1 MAVLESASNGRRIT
15 LGADSLVG
23 RTSNCRLVI
32 HDSSVSREHA
42 RLRFHLGVWAVRDLN
57 SKNGTFVN
65 ERRLGP
71 EVRPLGQG
79 DALRFGRHI
88 EIWRVVDL
96 GEPVASAFA
105 PASGERH
112 RAAGGLLALP
122 PGREPPHLVVFR
134 GPDRGWRV
142 EIEGRE
148 EQIDDQGAI
157 VIEGETFVLELPPNL
172 DDDSTETVAD
182 VRSLARVELEF
193 RVSREEENVALRVL
207 APGLSR
213 SFPHRAHHYLLLYLA
228 RQRLADRGR
237 GEPESS
243 CGWVDAE
250 QMLGDL
256 RCDATAANVQIH
268 RARKQLAE
276 LGVSD
281 AGNLVERRGGS
292 RQLRLGVAGLDIGAL

>member
-1 MAVLESASNGRRIT
+1 MLESASNGRRVT

-23 RTSNCRLVI
+23 RTPNCRLVI
-32 HDSSVSREHA
+32 HDPSVSREHA
-42 RLRFHLGVWAVRDLN
+42 RLRFHLGAWSVRDLN

-71 EVRPLGQG
+71 EVRPLAPG
-79 DALRFGRHI
+79 DALRFGRHV
-88 EIWRVVDL
+88 ETWRVVDL

-122 PGREPPHLVVFR
+122 PGREPPHVVVFR
-134 GPDRGWRV
+134 GPYRAWRV
-142 EIEGRE
+142 EVEGRE
-148 EQIDDQGAI
+148 EPIEDQGAI
-157 VIEGETFVLELPPNL
+157 EIEGETFVLELPPTL

-182 VRSLARVELEF
+182 APSLARVELGF
-193 RVSREEENVALRVL
+193 RVSRDEENVELRVS
-207 APGLSR
+207 APGVAR
-213 SFPHRAHHYLLLYLA
+213 AFPHRAHHYLLLYLA

-250 QMLGDL
+250 QMLNDL

-276 LGVSD
+276 LGVGD

-292 RQLRLGVAGLDIGAL
+292 RQLRLGVAGLDVGTF